1 MPIRTGY
8 NEPEG
13 IWEIYSDG
21 PVEVD
26 TVIAKLGDV
35 YERLDP
41 TKPLLLLWTTGDGAG
56 LLDSPDLR
64 RLIEFVAENRPEVGG
79 RTAIVASDDA
89 TYGLGRVAQIYAEP
103 VVPHLCVFRNGDD
116 AMKWLKEGR

>member
-1 MPIRTGY
+1 MPIRADY
-8 NEPEG
+8 NEQSG
-13 IWEIYSDG
+13 IWEIFSEG

-26 TVIAKLGDV
+26 AVIIELRGV

-56 LLDSPDLR
+56 LLESSELR
-64 RLIEFVAENRPEVGG
+64 RLVEFVRENRPEVGG
-79 RTAIVASDDA
+79 RTAIVAFDDA
-89 TYGLGRVAQIYAEP
+89 TYGMGRVAQIYAEP

-116 AMKWLKEGR
+116 AMKWLREGR